1 MFARPRGYGS
11 LNEPERSSLGH
22 IFLKVS
28 TGYEGSETDSVLQR
42 MNDLAHFAADV
53 LGDKYKIF
61 DIIPFRTSF
70 SLLREDA
77 YPTRFTFSLLGT
89 DVCAH
94 NRAEVETWR
103 AMEEE
108 PPFDRPVNGLSDA
121 GKPGRVRDVERLL
134 GQGGGDGEGGGRG

>member
-1 MFARPRGYGS
+1 MFAHLYGHS
-11 LNEPERSSLGH
+11 FLNERGHSSLGH

-28 TGYEGSETDSVLQR
+28 TGYEGEETDSVLQR

-61 DIIPFRTSF
+61 DIIPFRTSSF
-70 SLLREDA
+70 PREDA
-77 YPTRFTFSLLGT
+77 YLTRFTFSLLGT

-94 NRAEVETWR
+94 HRAEVETWR

-134 GQGGGDGEGGGRG
+134 GQGGGDGEGGVGG